1 MNIHYGIPKLKSM
14 KLAKLRINYGRTIN
28 LGNYESERID
38 VSLETDVEEEN
49 WMNEAD
55 ILFSLLK
62 AKVAEY
68 DKLVKELSGN

>member
-1 MNIHYGIPKLKSM
+1 M

-62 AKVAEY
+62 GKVSDYVIA
-68 DKLVKELSGN
+68 LKEP